1 MRPMYPGMKA
11 RTIDG
16 GTVTVT
22 DILIDRRSH
31 ELRYLVLSANGY
43 FGTDVLAPASSV
55 WRVDEAVHLA
65 LTSDEVAALPR
76 FDHYAHCRAGDLCSR
91 SAWRYGANRR
101 VAWPSVRQA
110 VP

>member
-11 RTIDG
+11 RTSDG
-16 GTVTVT
+16 GVATVT

-43 FGTDVLAPASSV
+43 FGPDVLAPSSAV

-65 LTSDEVAALPR
+65 LTSGDVATLPR
-76 FDHYAHCRAGDLCSR
+76 FDHYEHCRSGDLCSR
-91 SAWRYGANRR
+91 SAWRYGANRQGG
-101 VAWPSVRQA
+101 WPAPR
-110 VP
+110 PLTR